1 MINWYC
7 TLVYPP
13 SIDQV
18 PHSQSSLTNDPK
30 FHVSPYKSLSFTNND
45 WSCIKYASINK
56 SEIPNISVIKT
67 IVQDNICKFVNIEDT
82 DKVPKKSMQMRLSKI
97 LRKDLAHSVA
107 SNKESEILNFYENYT
122 DEYGLQGQGQS
133 LAEDKEQ
140 NLENTDEYIQIGYN
154 RKDYRTTDK
163 QSSNSINHHSSL
175 IQPLLEVIEEDT
187 YENIKGAPE
196 EFDDMSIDEECVD
209 MFKVPKSN
217 FHYQRS
223 LTRKL
228 PNSKI
233 KSSKFINMDSHVQV
247 VEVYL
252 GSSALGK
259 DSRTVDQFVPNKN
272 KFKKGF
278 MKSSTNP
285 YHINSSSKYYTL
297 PKHKNLNVEPAVKG
311 LENVKS
317 SKYQQL

>member
-1 MINWYC
+1 M
-7 TLVYPP
+7 T
-13 SIDQV
+13 S
-18 PHSQSSLTNDPK
+18 
-30 FHVSPYKSLSFTNND
+30 
-45 WSCIKYASINK
+45 
-56 SEIPNISVIKT
+56 IKT

-82 DKVPKKSMQMRLSKI
+82 DKVPRKSMKMRLSKI
-97 LRKDLAHSVA
+97 LNKDMSHSVA
-107 SNKESEILNFYENYT
+107 WNKESEILNFYENYT

-133 LAEDKEQ
+133 LAEDKDQ
-140 NLENTDEYIQIGYN
+140 NIEDTDEYIKMGYN
-154 RKDYRTTDK
+154 RKDYRTADK

-209 MFKVPKSN
+209 MFNVHKSN

-228 PNSKI
+228 PSSKI
-233 KSSKFINMDSHVQV
+233 KSSKFLNMDSHVQV

-252 GSSALGK
+252 GNSAPGK
-259 DSRTVDQFVPNKN
+259 DSKTVNEFMLNKN

-278 MKSSTNP
+278 MKNRTNP
-285 YHINSSSKYYTL
+285 YHLNSSSKYYTS
-297 PKHKNLNVEPAVKG
+297 PNHKNMNVEPAVKG